1 MRLAGRAVV
10 VTGLAVVVGLVLVGV
25 VVVVLA
31 LRRRC
36 RVALARGVLL
46 VRLPRDALAEGVG
59 LPAVLLLERIGTH
72 RGALRAALLRRAL
85 GLALAAAVGRRR
97 RRKGERRRSDDRD
110 DPLRHALIL
119 LIWLAVLPVASTHG
133 RARGWAVRKG
143 AQKTSGRGEDVAAE
157 RA

>member
-1 MRLAGRAVV
+1 MRLAGLAVV

-25 VVVVLA
+25 VVVV
-31 LRRRC
+31 
-36 RVALARGVLL
+36 
-46 VRLPRDALAEGVG
+46 
-59 LPAVLLLERIGTH
+59 
-72 RGALRAALLRRAL
+72 
-85 GLALAAAVGRRR
+85 LALAAAVGRRR

-143 AQKTSGRGEDVAAE
+143 AQKTSGRGERSE
-157 RA
+157 E